1 MSLKKNPVSPPA
13 CVDKPCLCLCFGT
26 LSHTTYSRPLRFT
39 ILHASH
45 RRLIAE
51 RTCGGGDAERVRGGG
66 SGARSRRRDGDA
78 NAGVTPRARGSRDG
92 RNGGARRD
100 ARLGRRPSSGARGAN
115 VPSSRRSRWRVDPGR
130 GRRHRPR
137 VSRTDATSR
146 GACETPRSAFLDF
159 IAASAESRVP
169 TSESTTSRCQGGT
182 SGFHRYHA
190 FVTIGFPHTRPR
202 VDVLDGPR
210 ASARCEAM
218 ARYATRHADARTRAR
233 AHLCA
238 SPTSRRHDFYRRRR
252 RIDGFASSITG
263 ASAFFSSSLDRA
275 PSAPSVFARLGT
287 HTPLSARL
295 PTAVNG
301 HDPAEPPSARRSTCC
316 RRIAPRPR
324 AGGKPPRRA
333 SARATPRM
341 SSRSRAKPRGRC
353 GRSYTPRS
361 SSEETTCARWR
372 SRSPP

>member
-1 MSLKKNPVSPPA
+1 M
-13 CVDKPCLCLCFGT
+13 
-26 LSHTTYSRPLRFT
+26 
-39 ILHASH
+39 HASH

-100 ARLGRRPSSGARGAN
+100 ARLGRRPSSGGRGAN

-238 SPTSRRHDFYRRRR
+238 SPTYRRHDFYRRRR

-263 ASAFFSSSLDRA
+263 ASS
-275 PSAPSVFARLGT
+275 
-287 HTPLSARL
+287 
-295 PTAVNG
+295 
-301 HDPAEPPSARRSTCC
+301 
-316 RRIAPRPR
+316 
-324 AGGKPPRRA
+324 
-333 SARATPRM
+333 
-341 SSRSRAKPRGRC
+341 
-353 GRSYTPRS
+353 
-361 SSEETTCARWR
+361 
-372 SRSPP
+372 